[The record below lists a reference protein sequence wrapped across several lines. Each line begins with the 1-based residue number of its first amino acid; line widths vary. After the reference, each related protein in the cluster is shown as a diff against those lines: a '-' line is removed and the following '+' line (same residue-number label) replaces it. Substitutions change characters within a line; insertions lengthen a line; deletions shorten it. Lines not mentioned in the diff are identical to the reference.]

1 MGVFLLEVT
10 LEVAGTLV
18 PRALNPRATEAG
30 VGEWEGRTELTE
42 DTDSFNF

>member
-1 MGVFLLEVT
+1 MFLLEVT

-30 VGEWEGRTELTE
+30 VEGMGRTGELTE